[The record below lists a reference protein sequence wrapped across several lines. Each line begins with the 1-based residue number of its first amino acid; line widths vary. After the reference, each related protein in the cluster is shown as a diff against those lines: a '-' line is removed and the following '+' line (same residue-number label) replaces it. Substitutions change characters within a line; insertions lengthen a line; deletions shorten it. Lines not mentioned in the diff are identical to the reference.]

1 MLAEGPAL
9 LAAMAE
15 SGPTASAKR
24 GLSPLAD
31 SPAVL
36 AEGPAL
42 LAAMTEG
49 PALLAAATAVLADL
63 AVVSGVLSLAALS
76 ASAICFF
83 LISTSRDSQALLFIL
98 FCLVKGSDRVTPSP
112 RYCLTSSS
120 ATWSTKKPQ
129 TMPADRLPR
138 LAVN

>member
-9 LAAMAE
+9 LAAMPE

-24 GLSPLAD
+24 GLSPVAD

-49 PALLAAATAVLADL
+49 PALLAAMRVQPACMLSYAEREVQKA
-63 AVVSGVLSLAALS
+63 GVR
-76 ASAICFF
+76 C
-83 LISTSRDSQALLFIL
+83 R
-98 FCLVKGSDRVTPSP
+98 CP
-112 RYCLTSSS
+112 
-120 ATWSTKKPQ
+120 
-129 TMPADRLPR
+129 
-138 LAVN
+138 